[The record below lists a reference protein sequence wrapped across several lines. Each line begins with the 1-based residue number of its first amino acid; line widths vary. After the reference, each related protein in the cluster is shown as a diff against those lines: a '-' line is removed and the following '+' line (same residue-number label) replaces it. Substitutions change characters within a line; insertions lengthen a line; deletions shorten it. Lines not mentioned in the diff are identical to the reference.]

1 MLMIQRFV
9 AGNDMNILVSS
20 VNNKVAHDVNVSA
33 QFNKLYMHDLGIR
46 F

>member
-1 MLMIQRFV
+1 MLMIQRYV
-9 AGNDMNILVSS
+9 AGNDINILVSS
-20 VNNKVAHDVNVSA
+20 VNTKVAHDVNVSA